1 MIRIRA
7 PQDFGAA
14 IIFLVVGLAG
24 LYFGANLS
32 GMKAS
37 GQLGSGTMPRIL
49 SWICLGFSA
58 LMLYRALRIDRP
70 DAEIVPWRALAS
82 VTAAVIVFGF
92 LIERVGY
99 LPTAMATPMIAALG
113 LAGMRWRE
121 LPWWPSCWV
130 LAHTAVR
137 HHPGA
142 AAQNLVGGDLMDI
155 LSNLGLGLSTAFT
168 PITLPCV

>member
-14 IIFLVVGLAG
+14 VIFLVVGLAG
-24 LYFGANLS
+24 LYFGANLP
-32 GMKAS
+32 GIKAS

-58 LMLYRALRIDRP
+58 LMLYRALRFDGP
-70 DAEIVPWRALAS
+70 HAEIVPWRALAS

-121 LPWWPSCWV
+121 
-130 LAHTAVR
+130 
-137 HHPGA
+137 A
-142 AAQNLVGGDLMDI
+142 ALVAFL
-155 LSNLGLGLSTAFT
+155 LGLGT
-168 PITLPCV
+168 TLLFVIILGQPLKLWWGAM

>member
-49 SWICLGFSA
+49 SWICIGFSA
-58 LMLYRALRIDRP
+58 LMLYRALRIDGP
-70 DAEIVPWRALAS
+70 HAETVPWRALAA

-121 LPWWPSCWV
+121 
-130 LAHTAVR
+130 
-137 HHPGA
+137 A
-142 AAQNLVGGDLMDI
+142 ALVAFL
-155 LSNLGLGLSTAFT
+155 LGLGT
-168 PITLPCV
+168 TLLFVIILGQPLKLWWGAI